1 MKITITSFKITS
13 LEIKLITSILKLQ
26 VSVKYIREFYISPPF
41 FFSIAHIQGNIKGK
55 RISCELIRQ
64 GVVVFPSVS
73 KLVIFIDACLPLAGG
88 EPAHLEPDGA
98 LRAVSDLL
106 PADDGAGPLEVL
118 DPGL

>member
-1 MKITITSFKITS
+1 M
-13 LEIKLITSILKLQ
+13 
-26 VSVKYIREFYISPPF
+26 
-41 FFSIAHIQGNIKGK
+41 
-55 RISCELIRQ
+55 
-64 GVVVFPSVS
+64 FPSVS